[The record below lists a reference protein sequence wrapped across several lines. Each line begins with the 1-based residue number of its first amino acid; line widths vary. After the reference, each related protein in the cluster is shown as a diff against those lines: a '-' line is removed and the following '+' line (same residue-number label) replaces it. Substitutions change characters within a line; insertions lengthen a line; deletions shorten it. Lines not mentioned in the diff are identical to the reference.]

1 MEGGDLVVENKN
13 NDQSYITVE
22 GVGNDATAN
31 GWGIRVK
38 NATNIE
44 IANLDS

>member
-22 GVGNDATAN
+22 GVGMMQRQMA
-31 GWGIRVK
+31 GEFV
-38 NATNIE
+38 
-44 IANLDS
+44 